1 MEVSDAVMAEM
12 VQMFFFS
19 FWVSMPHFSLP
30 D

>member
-12 VQMFFFS
+12 VQMFFL

-30 D
+30 E